1 MYLDCNNPL
10 QSSEERRISM
20 DVFHKTD
27 DSWRLNCELKG
38 SDPIPKEMNK
48 RIIEEEKNNEN
59 SGSNDESDDN

>member
-27 DSWRLNCELKG
+27 DSWRLNYELKG

-59 SGSNDESDDN
+59 SGSNDESDDK